1 MKPCPQCQTE
11 KPNTPEFFKIAK
23 HGLTDICRDCINE
36 TLRNTTVDGPMRKHR
51 DSHVYRLIKF
61 YEQQEQ
67 LLEELGLNPGKAS
80 CVVVDEVLGKREKR

>member
-1 MKPCPQCQTE
+1 
-11 KPNTPEFFKIAK
+11 
-23 HGLTDICRDCINE
+23 
-36 TLRNTTVDGPMRKHR
+36 MRKHR